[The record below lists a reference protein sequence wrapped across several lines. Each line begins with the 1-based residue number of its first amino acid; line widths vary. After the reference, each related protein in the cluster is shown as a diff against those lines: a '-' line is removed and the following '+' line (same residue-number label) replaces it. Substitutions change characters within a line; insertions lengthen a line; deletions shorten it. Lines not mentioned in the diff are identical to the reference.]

1 MPEHD
6 DRPTRMLLA
15 DLTDVADTVREFD
28 PASPK
33 AELMALLAREHA
45 LVMELR
51 RRRARWRAANTR
63 PLP

>member
-1 MPEHD
+1 
-6 DRPTRMLLA
+6 MLLV
-15 DLTDVADTVREFD
+15 DLTAVADTVREFD

-51 RRRARWRAANTR
+51 RRRARWRAANIG